1 MKKTYIKPEGT
12 NYNIQ
17 PSQIIASSSGNRDR
31 NYEYMCN
38 ESCRLWHLCRDRR
51 FGKTCL
57 DKC

>member
-12 NYNIQ
+12 IYNIQ
-17 PSQIIASSSGNRDR
+17 PSQIIASSSGNR

-38 ESCRLWHLCRDRR
+38 ECCRLWHLCRDRR
-51 FGKTCL
+51 LGKTCL

>member
-12 NYNIQ
+12 IYNIQ
-17 PSQIIASSSGNRDR
+17 PGQIIASSSGNR

-38 ESCRLWHLCRDRR
+38 ECCRLWHLCRDRR
-51 FGKTCL
+51 LGKTCL